1 MAMKRAPP
9 TLAPNIKK
17 ALHALERREE
27 VQKLGKDRTKR
38 ALSMAYQT
46 NQGEL
51 DRIRGAGAHVLP
63 GLQQHFMQRTVANAG
78 ILRNIRQLQKIC

>member
-1 MAMKRAPP
+1 MAKKRPP
-9 TLAPNIKK
+9 LAPNIKK

-27 VQKLGKDRTKR
+27 IQKLGKDRTKR

-63 GLQQHFMQRTVANAG
+63 GLQRHFMMRTADNAG
-78 ILRNIRQLQKIC
+78 IMRRIRQLQ

>member
-1 MAMKRAPP
+1 MAKKRAPR

-51 DRIRGAGAHVLP
+51 DRIRGAGAHILP
-63 GLQQHFMQRTVANAG
+63 GLQQHFMQRTAANAG
-78 ILRNIRQLQKIC
+78 ILRNRRQLQ

>member
-1 MAMKRAPP
+1 
-9 TLAPNIKK
+9 
-17 ALHALERREE
+17 
-27 VQKLGKDRTKR
+27 
-38 ALSMAYQT
+38 MAYQT

-78 ILRNIRQLQKIC
+78 ILRNIRQLQ

>member
-1 MAMKRAPP
+1 MAKKRP

-63 GLQQHFMQRTVANAG
+63 GLQQHFMMRTADNAG
-78 ILRNIRQLQKIC
+78 IMRRIRQLQ